1 MRDSEPHNPFYLLL
15 LLASV
20 LFAATALAYALVPSL
35 EEKAVEAGQVP
46 PQSAFRDALRT
57 DGWKWL
63 LYEVGAMI
71 LFGVLSMGLDR
82 LRSLK
87 KEREQRREETC
98 RPGGTPDKI
107 TAKETAMI
115 ELTEQQRQA
124 LNGGEQPPVVIDP
137 KTGQEY
143 LLIRREIYAQ
153 VQGILKPLNRGWE
166 DDPEMDVYEQY
177 RKKP

>member
-1 MRDSEPHNPFYLLL
+1 MRNSEPHNPFYLLL

-35 EEKAVEAGQVP
+35 EEKAVEAGQTP

-57 DGWKWL
+57 NGWQWL
-63 LYEVGAMI
+63 LYELGAMI

-87 KEREQRREETC
+87 KQQGQDNEEAYRGEQV
-98 RPGGTPDKI
+98 P
-107 TAKETAMI
+107 AKMAEKEAAMI

-124 LNGGEQPPVVIDP
+124 LNGKEQPPVAIDP

-143 LLIRREIYAQ
+143 LLIRREIYEQ

>member
-1 MRDSEPHNPFYLLL
+1 MNQSEPRNPFYLLL
-15 LLASV
+15 LLASL

-35 EEKAVEAGQVP
+35 EENAIEAGQVP

-57 DGWKWL
+57 DGWQWL

-71 LFGVLSMGLDR
+71 LFGALSMGLDR

-87 KEREQRREETC
+87 KERTRSNEEAYRTGQA
-98 RPGGTPDKI
+98 PAKKA
-107 TAKETAMI
+107 AKEAAMI

-124 LNGGEQPPVVIDP
+124 LNGSEQPPVVLDP
-137 KTGQEY
+137 QTGQEY
-143 LLIRREIYAQ
+143 LLIRREIYEQ
-153 VQGILKPLNRGWE
+153 VRGVLKSTNRGWE
-166 DDPEMDVYEQY
+166 DDPEMDAYEQY